1 MMKIQYKGFST
12 HNYATLGGTFSMTD
26 IDLVN
31 MDILSHI
38 YTEKRDR
45 VMMPTY
51 GTGVTSSA
59 HEMLTD
65 ELVENIKDDL
75 TTVINADPRVEKIRL
90 VITPYYDSNS
100 LVATLTLR
108 YVELDVVD
116 DLNFVINIDTGN

>member
-1 MMKIQYKGFST
+1 MNIIYKGFSS
-12 HNYATLGGTFSMTD
+12 HNFATLGGTFSMTG

-31 MDILSHI
+31 MNILSHI

-45 VMMPTY
+45 VMMPTF
-51 GTGVTSSA
+51 GTNIGSYA
-59 HEMLTD
+59 HEMLTE

-75 TTVINADPRVEKIRL
+75 TSVVNADPRVEKIRL

-108 YVELDVVD
+108 YIELNVVD